1 MSRTIILYGLG
12 LALLMI
18 ALKSIEYRYMLRD
31 LSTEFYVTL
40 VALLFTSVGIWVGLK
55 LRGKKVPLIE
65 KGPSDEIEKEELK
78 AQQLAETGISQREYE
93 VLQLMAEGHTNQE
106 IADQLFISL
115 NTVKTHSS
123 NLFAKLDVKRRTQA
137 VQKGKELSLLS

>member
-55 LRGKKVPLIE
+55 LRGEKAPLIE
-65 KGPSDEIEKEELK
+65 KVPTDEIESEKLK
-78 AQQLAETGISQREYE
+78 AEQLAETGISQREYE

-106 IADQLFISL
+106 IADQLYISL

-137 VQKGKELSLLS
+137 VQKAKELALLR

>member
-55 LRGKKVPLIE
+55 LRGEKVPLIE
-65 KGPSDEIEKEELK
+65 KESTTEIESEKFI

-137 VQKGKELSLLS
+137 VQKAKELALLS